1 MRKPQKITAGRMEN
15 SVSFLFFSNW
25 WLKSQVF
32 LILKE
37 KIENRLK
44 CEEDEV
50 GRSLELGRGGV
61 KGGDIKRDCE

>member
-1 MRKPQKITAGRMEN
+1 M
-15 SVSFLFFSNW
+15 SFLFFSNW

-50 GRSLELGRGGV
+50 GRSLELGRGREEE
-61 KGGDIKRDCE
+61 GDIKRDCE